1 MYFIIIVN
9 FFCHYNENE
18 VKLSFSDD
26 FFIDFSLRFPSS
38 APFCSRYS
46 LRRIP
51 KGIFPRAEFSQMLIL
66 CPTLHQGT
74 SDNSICCTRTKKRE
88 KTPRFSRRRFRAS
101 AGLFTKK
108 HTPLFFRPQA
118 LRAARDFSPRR
129 ARPPGR
135 KRYPHFLRHKR
146 EKNNF
151 TRILTEFLLFF
162 GILVLT
168 YGKKESIILLYV
180 K

>member
-1 MYFIIIVN
+1 MKMRWNYPFPTI
-9 FFCHYNENE
+9 F
-18 VKLSFSDD
+18 LSIFLYT
-26 FFIDFSLRFPSS
+26 FFSLT
-38 APFCSRYS
+38 PFCSRYS

-51 KGIFPRAEFSQMLIL
+51 KGIFSRAEFSQMLIL
-66 CPTLHQGT
+66 CPTLYQGT
-74 SDNSICCTRTKKRE
+74 SDNSICCARTKRRE
-88 KTPRFSRRRFRAS
+88 KTPRFSRRRVRAS
-101 AGLFTKK
+101 AALFSVRRL
-108 HTPLFFRPQA
+108 PRRRAISPRGA
-118 LRAARDFSPRR
+118 LR
-129 ARPPGR
+129 PPER

>member
-1 MYFIIIVN
+1 MKMRWNYPFPTI
-9 FFCHYNENE
+9 F
-18 VKLSFSDD
+18 LSIFLYA
-26 FFIDFSLRFPSS
+26 F
-38 APFCSRYS
+38 
-46 LRRIP
+46 LRRLLFAPAIP
-51 KGIFPRAEFSQMLIL
+51 SDASRKGFFRERNFRKCLFYVLLYIKALPITLFVARGLRNGKKRPASPAAGFAQAPAFSQRNI
-66 CPTLHQGT
+66 
-74 SDNSICCTRTKKRE
+74 
-88 KTPRFSRRRFRAS
+88 RRS
-101 AGLFTKK
+101 
-108 HTPLFFRPQA
+108 FFRPQA

-146 EKNNF
+146 QKNNF